1 MVSFGALWLP
11 IVLSA
16 VAVFIVSSVVHMVLK
31 YHASDYVRLPDE
43 DAIRAAIRAA
53 KPEPRQYMFPHC
65 DSMQELQTPEMKQKF
80 IDGPVG
86 ILTIRPSGEW
96 SMGPSLAQWFGF
108 SLVISALVAYAA
120 AHALPAGTPYLG
132 VFRVVGTIAWLGYA
146 GASVPA
152 SIWMGRPWSVTAKE
166 VFDGL
171 LYGLVTAGMFG
182 WLWPQ

>member
-31 YHASDYVRLPDE
+31 YHASDYTPLPDE

-53 KPEPRQYMFPHC
+53 KPEPRQYIFPYC
-65 DSMQELQTPEMKQKF
+65 SSMQEMQSPEMKQKY

-86 ILTIRPSGEW
+86 ILTIRPSGVW
-96 SMGPSLAQWFGF
+96 SMGPNLAQWFVF
-108 SLVISALVAYAA
+108 SLVISALVACAA
-120 AHALPAGTPYLG
+120 AQSLEPGTPYLE

-146 GASVPA
+146 GASAQA
-152 SIWMGRPWSVTAKE
+152 SIWMGKPWSITLKE

-182 WLWPQ
+182 WLWPR